1 MRGKNSTKTS
11 KIRIGLFF
19 ILKKK
24 IVSVPFEF
32 INMSA
37 DVSDENKDVMTHFY

>member
-11 KIRIGLFF
+11 KIRIGLF
-19 ILKKK
+19 LYSKK